1 MNVIFGGFITLPEV
15 GPPIKI
21 RFFNSSHLIFK
32 ETVFEIPWF
41 LYLNDNIF
49 ALLVTIVCL
58 TSIANCPFLEPFS
71 ILTLYSFAFLN
82 VCVWVTLKLF
92 NSTSPFHL
100 KLSLALNSTLIV

>member
-1 MNVIFGGFITLPEV
+1 LNVIVGGFITLPEV

-21 RFFNSSHLIFK
+21 RFFNSSHLIVN
-32 ETVFEIPWF
+32 ETVFGIFSF

-49 ALLVTIVCL
+49 ALLLVIIVCL

-82 VCVWVTLKLF
+82 VCVWVTIKLF

-100 KLSLALNSTLIV
+100 KQY